1 MERHILTVD
10 VEDNFTNDE
19 LKNKSDWLKYESQV
33 VDNTFKILEI
43 LNKYNTKGT
52 FFVVGNVVERH
63 PEIIEFIIKRGHEI
77 ASHSYYHMHLSSL
90 TLEQIEEDIMKSS
103 NLIYSICGIR
113 PYGYRAMGFSLNTDI
128 EFNFYNLLKKY
139 GFKYDSSRKYGKKT
153 VEIIHDLFSINPSY
167 VEILN
172 KKLLFSG
179 GTYLRLLPI
188 RFIEYCFESYRR
200 RNEPVMLYIH
210 PWEFNK
216 DQPKRNVP
224 LKQKILQSPVTFTTE
239 KKLEIL
245 LNKYKFTS
253 IKDYLG
259 L

>member
-10 VEDNFTNDE
+10 VEDNFTIDE

-43 LNKYNTKGT
+43 LNKYNSKGT
-52 FFVVGNVVERH
+52 FFIVGKVVERH
-63 PEIIEFIIKRGHEI
+63 PEIMEYIIKGGHEI

-90 TLEQIEEDIMKSS
+90 TLEKIEEDIMKSS
-103 NLIYSICGIR
+103 HLIYSFCGVR
-113 PYGYRAMGFSLNTDI
+113 PYGYRAMGFSLNTSIEI
-128 EFNFYNLLKKY
+128 EFYNMLKKY
-139 GFKYDSSRKYGKKT
+139 GFKYDSSRKYGKRT
-153 VEIIHDLFSINPSY
+153 VEIIHDFFSINPSY
-167 VEILN
+167 IDILN

-188 RFIEYCFESYRR
+188 KFIEYCFESYRR